1 MKRTFQFLAL
11 VAICSAMMVSC
22 KNKQSEPTPEDI
34 QAKKVALADSILAQ
48 IDVLAEQYFIAT
60 DGSFNFAVFEL
71 TEQEKLVKPDYLIE
85 TSQLNNLVTKEQKA
99 NALGILIIDIIVK
112 SLYDMPKDEY
122 SEAITK
128 LALELNHPYD
138 DRMKSKDELPSA
150 KWRRLYNTCKEN
162 GDVAYFWQS
171 TYAMITE
178 MTYIL
183 AQNPELFFSKITED
197 QMLEFQ
203 IRWGTVIGA
212 MRELAQYD
220 ETISDLY
227 NKYQSTRVSKST
239 EDAKVIYG
247 DIESTKQTY
256 LTTRDKQIA
265 RRNAL
270 LQ

>member
-178 MTYIL
+178 
-183 AQNPELFFSKITED
+183 D

-256 LTTRDKQIA
+256 LTT
-265 RRNAL
+265 L
-270 LQ
+270 